1 MLRLRRSNP
10 VATLSGT
17 LGIGGH
23 GSSGLWSYPIHVLD
37 RGPRKCLPP
46 MDISETESEYEVHVE
61 VPGIPKKNI
70 EVTIDGGVMTVK
82 GKRDQDT
89 ESPDQKLHQVER
101 SKSDFM
107 RSVEIPEKVD
117 ADKVSANSKDGI
129 LIVRLPKT
137 ESSRA
142 RTIKV
147 KGVDG

>member
-1 MLRLRRSNP
+1 MLRLTRSNP
-10 VATLSGT
+10 VSALSGT
-17 LGIGGH
+17 LGIEGH
-23 GSSGLWSYPIHVLD
+23 GSTDPWSYPIHVLD
-37 RGPRKCLPP
+37 RGPRKYLPA

-82 GKRDQDT
+82 GMRDKDT

-107 RSVEIPEKVD
+107 RSIKLPEKVD

-129 LIVRLPKT
+129 LTVRLPKS

-142 RTIKV
+142 RTIEV
-147 KGVDG
+147 KGVDS